1 MDNSLPASASIAMA
15 SAPQSSDQDGK
26 PSNDDPSDIRPDCQ
40 FRTISF
46 ALATIGTWRHF
57 HAMNNNQKTE

>member
-1 MDNSLPASASIAMA
+1 MA
-15 SAPQSSDQDGK
+15 SAPRSSDQNGK

-40 FRTISF
+40 LRAIAL